1 MPVFPDEHHL
11 SSCAGIRP
19 RDEESA
25 GKRLRSH
32 TTRNNRWLRRAPVE
46 AAWAAGRTKRTN
58 LGARYRWLAAR
69 REKERA
75 LLAVAHSLPV
85 IFNRLLNSDME

>member
-1 MPVFPDEHHL
+1 M
-11 SSCAGIRP
+11 
-19 RDEESA
+19 
-25 GKRLRSH
+25 RSH
-32 TTRNNRWLRRAPVE
+32 TTRKNRWLRRTLVE
-46 AAWAAGRTKRTN
+46 AEWAAGRTKGSN
-58 LGARYRWLAAR
+58 LGARYRRPVAR